1 LYSDGAATPARAAT
15 TDSDSASGPCSSTMA
30 KATSTTPSVLSP
42 ALGTA
47 TDPNKATI
55 HS

>member
-1 LYSDGAATPARAAT
+1 
-15 TDSDSASGPCSSTMA
+15 MA

-47 TDPNKATI
+47 ADPQKATP